1 VTELETITAAEDFA
15 ALAPEWDGLVRA
27 MPRPSP
33 FLLHGWLDAWWRHH
47 GDGGR
52 LAVHVARHEG
62 RLAGALPLCVQRR
75 GGLRV
80 LAFVG
85 GGAAALADVLV
96 APDAPAD
103 TAAALAERAAT
114 ANGHDLADLFGLP
127 AHSRLAAALGP
138 RRLALV
144 PRAEAPVLE
153 LPDGWTA
160 LYESRTSGRHRSLV
174 RRRRR
179 QLGELGELTVEVAR
193 DPEALDGA
201 LEAAFALHAARWE
214 GRPEASGFAT
224 PAGRAFHRDALRAV
238 ARLGVPRILL
248 LRVDGRPVACNYY
261 LLLCGTMFFHEL
273 AFDPAFG
280 RFSPGYVATL
290 DALAAAAGEG
300 ARRVEFLG
308 GEERYKVELADRLE
322 PLYEGLGLAATRRG
336 SAAARLRMAAI
347 AARRRAKRTPLRTVY
362 YDHLAPAR
370 RAMSRVRSS

>member
-1 VTELETITAAEDFA
+1 MTEVATITAAEDFA
-15 ALAPEWDGLVRA
+15 RLGTEWDALVRA

-52 LAVHVARHEG
+52 LAVHVAHNDG

-75 GGLRV
+75 SGLRV

-85 GGAAALADVLV
+85 GGAAALADMLI

-103 TAAALAERAAT
+103 TAALLAERAA
-114 ANGHDLADLFGLP
+114 APNGHDLADLFGLP
-127 AHSRLAAALGP
+127 GQSRLAAALGP

-179 QLGELGELTVEVAR
+179 QLGELGPVTVEIAR
-193 DPEALDGA
+193 DPDALAAA
-201 LEAAFALHAARWE
+201 LEDAFALHAARWE

-224 PAGRAFHRDALRAV
+224 PAGRAFHRDALQAI
-238 ARLGVPRILL
+238 AGLGVPRILI
-248 LRVDGRPVACNYY
+248 LRVGGRPVACNYY
-261 LLLCGTMFFHEL
+261 LLLDGTMYFHEL

-308 GEERYKVELADRLE
+308 GEERYKLELADRLE
-322 PLYEGLGLAATRRG
+322 PLYEGLGLAATLRG
-336 SAAARLRMAAI
+336 GAAARLRMAGL
-347 AARRRAKRTPLRTVY
+347 AARRRLKRTPLRTLY

-370 RAMSRVRSS
+370 RAMSRLRSR